1 MTKLTTADT
10 LALERKNA
18 SFDTSTMDSFINGQ
32 NWVDI
37 RKKAHDFV
45 TKHSDVFCMRDTY
58 FMSREEILE
67 KVLKQ
72 EKLVAQLIQKGE
84 LDHELS
90 LAITYVQDTSGP
102 FRLHRSMFMPT
113 LERQANDEQ
122 KIAFLEPARKYQI
135 LGCYAQTEVGHGSNV
150 RGLETTATF
159 IPETDE
165 FEINSPTISSTKWWL
180 GALGI
185 VATHACVMAQLI
197 VNNKKHGIFPI
208 IVPVRSLK
216 DHKPLPGVHVGDIGP
231 KMGFNTVD
239 NGFVNFDKVRVP
251 RFNLLQRYINVD
263 RNGNVTRPENV
274 DPRVTYSTMVFVRAG
289 IVNNMGK
296 ELAKAVTIATRY
308 TAIRRQFSDPASA
321 DKHQETPVL
330 DYQIVQHRLIPLIA
344 KTYAMLAMSH
354 EFYKQYEICKAEI
367 EDGNF
372 SKLKEIHAV
381 SCGLKKWCTDTTIYG
396 VDTCRHLCGG
406 HGFSEFSGLNSAFGN
421 LYPNIIWEGDN
432 FVLAQQT
439 ARYILKSAHAF
450 EQSKS
455 LPAIASPHLIS
466 NSDPTND
473 VFFKYPNNFETCTD
487 YPWINKS
494 VSQICSSPELLIEL
508 LAYRLSSISFELANR
523 HYNLNESFND
533 ILVPVQTL
541 STVYSEYMVCYY
553 FYRHLTKLPNSPESS
568 KIKQPLLL
576 MFSITALS
584 FLTRNKGELLSCSHK
599 NSLITPKFISSL
611 ESELIKC
618 YSNARSIAVLL
629 VDSLGIPD
637 SKLNS
642 SLGISNGQVY
652 EDYVSRAL
660 ENPLNND
667 TFGDRTRSRWF
678 NQYIGPIL
686 KGSNKL

>member
-1 MTKLTTADT
+1 MSTLTTADT

-18 SFDTSTMDSFINGQ
+18 PFDTSTMDTFINGQ
-32 NWVDI
+32 KWVDI

-165 FEINSPTISSTKWWL
+165 FEINSPPISSTKWWL

-308 TAIRRQFSDPASA
+308 TAVRRQFSDPASTN
-321 DKHQETPVL
+321 KHQETPVL

-406 HGFSEFSGLNSAFGN
+406 HGFSEFSGLNSAFAN

-450 EQSKS
+450 EQNKL
-455 LPAIASPHLIS
+455 LPANATSHKIS

-473 VFFKYPNNFETCTD
+473 VFVKYPNNFETCTD

-494 VSQICSSPELLIEL
+494 ASQICSSPELLIEL
-508 LAYRLSSISFELANR
+508 LAYRLSSISFELTNR

-553 FYRHLTKLPNSPESS
+553 FYRHLTKLPNSPE
-568 KIKQPLLL
+568 
-576 MFSITALS
+576 
-584 FLTRNKGELLSCSHK
+584 
-599 NSLITPKFISSL
+599 
-611 ESELIKC
+611 
-618 YSNARSIAVLL
+618 Y
-629 VDSLGIPD
+629 
-637 SKLNS
+637 
-642 SLGISNGQVY
+642 
-652 EDYVSRAL
+652 
-660 ENPLNND
+660 
-667 TFGDRTRSRWF
+667 
-678 NQYIGPIL
+678 
-686 KGSNKL
+686 